1 MPPSPLTILAFSGGP
16 DSTGLARLLR
26 EERPLLAYVDHRLRG
41 PRAAREER
49 ATVKRIAASLGLEL
63 VRTRVR
69 VQGPGEAGARAARY
83 RALHALAC
91 KCGGAALATA
101 HTMDDRA
108 ETILLQLLRG
118 TGLRGLAA
126 LRRESVIDGVRRVR
140 PALGWRRRQLADL
153 AAPFGPVLDRSN
165 RSTAFARSRLRGCGL
180 PALGDRL
187 GEDPVPLLCALG
199 DLAEEVRAA
208 LESRAAA
215 LSGRA
220 TRGLLLAEAPAV
232 FPYLVEAL
240 RPAGPPLTGRAYA
253 SLRHFLAAGRLDRPH
268 VTPGGEAWRLGPQG
282 RVRVLREG
290 ADRASSSPRRPLP
303 SLRGSPS

>member
-1 MPPSPLTILAFSGGP
+1 MPPSPPTILAFSGGP

-49 ATVKRIAASLGLEL
+49 AAVKRIAASLGLDL

-69 VQGPGEAGARAARY
+69 VEGPGEAGARAARY
-83 RALHALAC
+83 RALHAVAR
-91 KCGGAALATA
+91 KRGGAALATA

-126 LRRESVIDGVRRVR
+126 LRRERLVDGISRVR
-140 PALGWRRRQLADL
+140 PALGWRRSRLAEL
-153 AAPFGPVLDRSN
+153 AAPYAPVVDRSN
-165 RSTAFARSRLRGCGL
+165 RSTAHARSRLRGYQMA
-180 PALGDRL
+180 ALADRL

-199 DLAEEVRAA
+199 DLAEAVRDT
-208 LESRAAA
+208 LEPRARTLA
-215 LSGRA
+215 SGA
-220 TRGLLLAEAPAV
+220 TRRELLGEPLAL

-240 RPAGPPLTGRAYA
+240 RPAGPPLTSRAYD
-253 SLRHFLAAGRLDRPH
+253 SLRRFLAAGRRDRAH
-268 VTPGGEAWRLGPQG
+268 RTPGGDAWRVGP
-282 RVRVLREG
+282 EG
-290 ADRASSSPRRPLP
+290 LVQVERR
-303 SLRGSPS
+303 S